1 MSTIVRDPLSSRYP
15 PGLPS
20 HPLGL
25 DPTSLTED
33 VSLGDVGRDL
43 FHLARPRVRERG
55 DVDVLDPPV
64 ERALTGAPVPA
75 HPVTMSYRYSCPIC
89 GIDLTV
95 ANYDTPDADYY
106 CPYCSTPQGPS
117 RISIGLS
124 EDQLE
129 P

>member
-1 MSTIVRDPLSSRYP
+1 MWDEIPSTS
-15 PGLPS
+15 
-20 HPLGL
+20 
-25 DPTSLTED
+25 
-33 VSLGDVGRDL
+33 RDL
-43 FHLARPRVRERG
+43 AFVS
-55 DVDVLDPPV
+55 
-64 ERALTGAPVPA
+64 GAKSTCSTA
-75 HPVTMSYRYSCPIC
+75 DSTAGRMACPIC